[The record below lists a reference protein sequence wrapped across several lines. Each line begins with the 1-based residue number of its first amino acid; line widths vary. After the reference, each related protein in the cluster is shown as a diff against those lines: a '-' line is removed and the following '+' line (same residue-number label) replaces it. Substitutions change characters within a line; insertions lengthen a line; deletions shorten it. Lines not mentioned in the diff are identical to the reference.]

1 MGEGILSQLSDCL
14 VYGKAAK
21 VKELA
26 EAALRQGIP
35 AKEVLDAGLV
45 KGMQIVGEKFECNE
59 FYLPEL
65 LVAARAMYS
74 GLDVIR
80 PHLTEDESGG
90 KGTVI
95 IGTVKGDL
103 HDIGKN
109 VAAMMLEGAGFRVVN
124 LGADVPP
131 AKFVEEVRKHEKCI
145 VGMSALLTTTM
156 IHMRE
161 TVVALQEAGL
171 REKVRI
177 LIGGAPVTQEFA
189 DEIGADGYAVDAS
202 NGVKR
207 ALSLMAYPL

>member
-1 MGEGILSQLSDCL
+1 MTDAILAELSEGLIS
-14 VYGKAAK
+14 GKADN

-26 EAALRQGIP
+26 ERALKEGVS
-35 AKEVLDAGLV
+35 AKEILDEGLV
-45 KGMQIVGEKFECNE
+45 KGMQVVGEKFECNE

-74 GLDVIR
+74 GLEVIK
-80 PHLTEDESGG
+80 PHLTAEEAGG
-90 KGTVI
+90 RGTVV

-109 VAAMMLEGAGFRVVN
+109 VSAMMFEGAGFQVVD

-131 AKFVEEVRKHEKCI
+131 EKFLEEVRKHSPCI

-161 TVVALQEAGL
+161 TIVALQEANL
-171 REKVRI
+171 RDKVRVI
-177 LIGGAPVTQEFA
+177 IGGAPVTQEFA
-189 DEIGADGYAVDAS
+189 DEIGADAFAIDAS
-202 NGVKR
+202 TGVKK
-207 ALSLMAYPL
+207 ALALISAG